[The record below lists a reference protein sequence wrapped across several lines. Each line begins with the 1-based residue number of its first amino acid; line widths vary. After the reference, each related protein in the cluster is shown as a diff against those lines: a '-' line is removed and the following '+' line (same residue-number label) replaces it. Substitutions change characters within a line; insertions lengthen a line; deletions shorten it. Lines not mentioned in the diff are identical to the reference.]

1 MSSRTFAELGVS
13 PELATALAKRD
24 ITEPFAIQSLVI
36 GDLLDGHDVLAKA
49 PTGSGKTLAFAIP
62 MLDQIDPERGTP
74 SALVLCPTRELAV
87 QIVEESRPL
96 AAAHGLRVAAVYGGV
111 GLEQQAKKARRAH
124 LVVATPGR
132 LLDQLERGAFDLRSV
147 EFLVLDEAD
156 RMLDMGFRP
165 DVDRIV
171 RQIPQDRQTMFF
183 SATLDGE
190 AGKAARDYTHEPRR
204 HEHTPEPEDIGKVE
218 HRFVGVTRDEKLD
231 AVVAEIEAERGER
244 TLVFVRTKRGAD
256 RLAKRLDKRG
266 LKVAAMHGDKSQ
278 NQRQRALDSFEA
290 GKVDALVATDVAAR
304 GIDVRDIKRVINF
317 DPPGDHQ
324 AYVHRVGR
332 TARAGRSGIGVTFVS
347 ELETADVEAIVREL
361 SLETEFKAAG
371 FPVAERGGRP
381 HTQGGASRNR
391 RRGGRGRHG
400 GRSRSGSGG
409 GAPKR

>member
-1 MSSRTFAELGVS
+1 MPSRTFAELGVS
-13 PELATALAKRD
+13 PELVSALSKRG

-36 GDLLDGHDVLAKA
+36 GDLLEDHDVLAKA
-49 PTGSGKTLAFAIP
+49 PTGSGKTLAFAVPVI
-62 MLDQIDPERGTP
+62 DRIDPDQGTP

-96 AAAHGLRVAAVYGGV
+96 AAALGLRVAAVYGGV
-111 GLEQQAKKARRAH
+111 GLEEQAKRARRAH
-124 LVVATPGR
+124 MIVATPGR
-132 LLDQLERGAFDLRSV
+132 LIDQLQRRAFDLRAV

-171 RQIPQDRQTMFF
+171 RQIPDDRQTMFF

-190 AGKAARDYTHEPRR
+190 AGKAAKAYTYEPRR
-204 HEHTPEPEDIGKVE
+204 HEHMPEPEDIGKVE
-218 HRFVGVTRDEKLD
+218 HRFVGVTHEEKLD

-278 NQRQRALDSFEA
+278 NQRQRALNSFEA

-347 ELETADVEAIVREL
+347 ELESADVEEIVREL
-361 SLETEFKAAG
+361 SLEQEFTAAG
-371 FPVAERGGRP
+371 FPMAERGGRP
-381 HTQGGASRNR
+381 HAQNGASRNR
-391 RRGGRGRHG
+391 GGGNRNRNRNRRRN
-400 GRSRSGSGG
+400 RSGS
-409 GAPKR
+409 RR